1 MQRVSQM
8 KLINESYINTIIIS
22 KSEFI
27 TRLFRV
33 NNVDEVNKYLAETRK
48 KHYDASH
55 NCYAYIIGDNAQIEK
70 SSDDG
75 EPVKTAGAPM
85 LDVLKKNNVTNIL
98 AITTRYFGGI
108 LLGAGGLVRAYSK
121 SVSEA
126 LKLAEFYV
134 VKEQIKFTMNTSYSG
149 YNTLIKTINYI
160 KILNTFFNTDVL
172 IEGSIDKELFDKL
185 KEDLYKYKIDTITL
199 TNVGNINV
207 EVPIENN

>member
-1 MQRVSQM
+1 M
-8 KLINESYINTIIIS
+8 KLINEEYINTIIIS

-33 NNVDEVNKYLAETRK
+33 NNIDEVNKYLAETRK

-55 NCYAYIIGDNAQIEK
+55 NCYAYILGNNAEIEK
-70 SSDDG
+70 CSDDG
-75 EPVKTAGAPM
+75 EPLKTAGAPM
-85 LDVLKKNNVTNIL
+85 LDALKKNNVTNIL

-126 LKLAEFYV
+126 LKLAKFYV
-134 VKEQIKFTMNTSYSG
+134 VKEQTKFTLNTSYSG
-149 YNTLIKTINYI
+149 YNTLIKSINYI

-172 IEGSIDKELFDKL
+172 IEGACDKELFNNLND
-185 KEDLYKYKIDTITL
+185 DLYKYKIDAITL
-199 TNVGNINV
+199 NEIGNINV